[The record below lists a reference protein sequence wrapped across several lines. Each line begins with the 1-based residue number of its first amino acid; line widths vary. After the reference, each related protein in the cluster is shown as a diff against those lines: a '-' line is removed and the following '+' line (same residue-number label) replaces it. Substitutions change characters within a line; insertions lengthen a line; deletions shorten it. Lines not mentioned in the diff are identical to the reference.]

1 MQRVLGL
8 LLGVA
13 LAAAG
18 ERAFA
23 SPQPEADDRRA
34 ILVFIGDDFSRPW
47 VQGMID
53 GFRTAVL
60 SRPNPP
66 VLYVE
71 TLDALR
77 FGDQAYI
84 EEFRDWLRLKYRER
98 KIDLIVPLG
107 EEGLDFLARKS
118 GEPWPGVPILYADV
132 GSVSVDTRRDL
143 PQAIGMSFED
153 SFPASLGVI
162 KQILPGTRRVAL
174 VMGASELEWKRFGGF
189 ADKVRQANLGLEPLP
204 LNRPSLEATVEAA
217 SHLPDDAVVFIL
229 APATDATG
237 RTLTQTEACERLS
250 AAANRPSFLMGRHD
264 LGCGAVGG
272 LLRDFRIFG
281 SVVGERALARLA
293 GDTTP
298 MVHVP
303 MERYTTLAFD
313 ARQLSRWSIAESSLP
328 ANSTILFRQ
337 ENLWRDHRRLILAV
351 LAVVAVQTCLIA
363 GLIVEHR
370 RRRRA
375 EIEGRQHLAAMA
387 HLDRLAVMGELTAS
401 VAHELNQPLG
411 AILQNAEAAKTLLD
425 RQDPKVDTL
434 KEIVEDI
441 RNDDKRAREVIR
453 RLRTLLRKHELE
465 TEPLDVNELARD
477 TVALAAFDAD
487 SKGVKVTVDVP
498 PTPSIV
504 AGDRVHLQQALL
516 NLVLNG
522 MEAMADVPEERRR
535 LTVRATPNHQWID
548 VAVIDSGPG
557 ISQNPP
563 SKIFEPFVTSKGDGM
578 GMGLSIARSIVE
590 AHGGRIDAR
599 TNDGG
604 GATVHFTLPLQR
616 QS

>member
-1 MQRVLGL
+1 
-8 LLGVA
+8 
-13 LAAAG
+13 
-18 ERAFA
+18 
-23 SPQPEADDRRA
+23 
-34 ILVFIGDDFSRPW
+34 
-47 VQGMID
+47 
-53 GFRTAVL
+53 
-60 SRPNPP
+60 
-66 VLYVE
+66 
-71 TLDALR
+71 
-77 FGDQAYI
+77 
-84 EEFRDWLRLKYRER
+84 
-98 KIDLIVPLG
+98 
-107 EEGLDFLARKS
+107 
-118 GEPWPGVPILYADV
+118 
-132 GSVSVDTRRDL
+132 
-143 PQAIGMSFED
+143 
-153 SFPASLGVI
+153 
-162 KQILPGTRRVAL
+162 
-174 VMGASELEWKRFGGF
+174 
-189 ADKVRQANLGLEPLP
+189 
-204 LNRPSLEATVEAA
+204 
-217 SHLPDDAVVFIL
+217 
-229 APATDATG
+229 
-237 RTLTQTEACERLS
+237 
-250 AAANRPSFLMGRHD
+250 
-264 LGCGAVGG
+264 
-272 LLRDFRIFG
+272 
-281 SVVGERALARLA
+281 
-293 GDTTP
+293 
-298 MVHVP
+298 
-303 MERYTTLAFD
+303 
-313 ARQLSRWSIAESSLP
+313 
-328 ANSTILFRQ
+328 
-337 ENLWRDHRRLILAV
+337 LILAV
-351 LAVVAVQTCLIA
+351 LGVVAVQTCLIA

-477 TVALAAFDAD
+477 TVALAAFDAG
-487 SKGVKVTVDVP
+487 SKGVRLTVDVP
-498 PTPSIV
+498 STPSIV

-599 TNDGG
+599 TNDAG